1 MQNKPRFDPK
11 PGFTLCHYTVKVDHS
26 EVLRVP
32 LTVIAG
38 SQLKRTGGL
47 LSTLIS

>member
-1 MQNKPRFDPK
+1 MNISRKRNLK
-11 PGFTLCHYTVKVDHS
+11 ILNIYTVKVDHS